1 MQQDIYKVMSVF
13 GQADSGYRNE
23 GTGIGLPLSK
33 KLVELM
39 GGTFDIKSEAKLG
52 TTITLN
58 FFYEEQTCE
67 DLIDF

>member
-1 MQQDIYKVMSVF
+1 
-13 GQADSGYRNE
+13 YRNE

-39 GGTFDIKSEAKLG
+39 GGTFNIQSEAKLG
-52 TTITLN
+52 TTITLS

-67 DLIDF
+67 KLIDF

>member
-1 MQQDIYKVMSVF
+1 MFLKF
-13 GQADSGYRNE
+13 F
-23 GTGIGLPLSK
+23 K

-67 DLIDF
+67 DSIDF

>member
-39 GGTFDIKSEAKLG
+39 GGTFNIKSESKFG

>member
-39 GGTFDIKSEAKLG
+39 GGTFQHQKAKRNLV
-52 TTITLN
+52 L
-58 FFYEEQTCE
+58 Q
-67 DLIDF
+67 